1 MSNPTRRNDPPAP
14 ILVPVDF
21 EPAARSALITGARLA
36 MSTGAPLNILHVVHE
51 PADRPNYYQRRSAGD
66 VVLPI
71 DELAGRML
79 QDFLLDIYRLNP
91 ELENLKN
98 PDTLLV
104 HGLPCTRI
112 PEVASRLGAS
122 QVVIGQHRSKGIFG
136 NLFALPSERIA
147 NRCDVPVTIVYSD
160 ATPLHAGHPPQLP
173 PPLAVDGS
181 HVAAMR

>member
-36 MSTGAPLNILHVVHE
+36 MGTGAPLKILHVVHE
-51 PADRPNYYQRRSAGD
+51 PADKPNYYERRSAGD

-71 DELAGRML
+71 DEVAGRML

-112 PEVASRLGAS
+112 PEVASLVGAS
-122 QVVIGQHRSKGIFG
+122 QVVIGQHRTKGIFG

-147 NRCDVPVTIVYSD
+147 NRCDVPVTIVYCD
-160 ATPLHAGHPPQLP
+160 ATPLHAGHPPQLA
-173 PPLAVDGS
+173 PLAADGS

>member
-1 MSNPTRRNDPPAP
+1 MSHSTSRNSPLAP

-36 MSTGAPLNILHVVHE
+36 MSTGAPLKILHVVHE
-51 PADRPNYYQRRSAGD
+51 PADKPSYYERRSAGD

-71 DELAGRML
+71 DEVAGRML
-79 QDFLLDIYRLNP
+79 QDFLLDIYRRNP
-91 ELENLKN
+91 ELENLET

-112 PEVASRLGAS
+112 PEVASLVGAS
-122 QVVIGQHRSKGIFG
+122 QVVIGQHRTKGILG
-136 NLFALPSERIA
+136 KLFALPSERIA

-160 ATPLHAGHPPQLP
+160 APPQHAEHPPQLVP
-173 PPLAVDGS
+173 VDGGQL
-181 HVAAMR
+181 AAMR